1 MNDYQ
6 LRINVS
12 FFFISIEV
20 SYIACHEKNIL
31 NGGSFGKKNNINFSP
46 FFDDQTTRKK
56 MIRVFYRLNQ
66 AFKCLIQIYLLVQK

>member
-56 MIRVFYRLNQ
+56 
-66 AFKCLIQIYLLVQK
+66 